1 MNSFSPSWIQR
12 TKSRLK
18 LRLGIPGTLSNVDIL
33 LALQRGEI
41 SIEPYESRLLG
52 SAGYT
57 YRLGDELL
65 VGKETQIYNA
75 VKNGDQSGHDTID
88 LKGLSINGLDSKEWV
103 ERYLPEPK
111 LREHGLSVGE
121 VVNKA
126 ISSETGLCHGYP
138 FFPGDFALGSTIE
151 ALSLGL
157 NYKVKVDGRSSA
169 ARRGMTFHQT
179 AMNICPGHG
188 LEKPTTVTLELKN
201 TGPILWILHYGY
213 LAGNFVWERTVSP
226 TSAPYQ
232 GRYRDQGDKPGAPV
246 CLESD
251 ILLP

>member
-1 MNSFSPSWIQR
+1 M
-12 TKSRLK
+12 
-18 LRLGIPGTLSNVDIL
+18 
-33 LALQRGEI
+33 
-41 SIEPYESRLLG
+41 LLG

-57 YRLGDELL
+57 YRLGGELL
-65 VGKETQIYNA
+65 VGKESQLYNPT
-75 VKNGDQSGHDTID
+75 KNGTAAEHEVINLES
-88 LKGLSINGLDSKEWV
+88 LSREGLDPEEWV
-103 ERYLPEPK
+103 KRYLPESK
-111 LREHGLSVGE
+111 VSRHGLSVGE
-121 VVNKA
+121 IIEKA
-126 ISSETGLCHGYP
+126 IDTETGRCHGYP

-179 AMNICPGHG
+179 AMNIWPGHG

-201 TGPILWILHYGY
+201 TGPILWILQFGY
-213 LAGNFVWERTVSP
+213 LAGNFVWERTVSA
-226 TSAPYQ
+226 TSNPYR